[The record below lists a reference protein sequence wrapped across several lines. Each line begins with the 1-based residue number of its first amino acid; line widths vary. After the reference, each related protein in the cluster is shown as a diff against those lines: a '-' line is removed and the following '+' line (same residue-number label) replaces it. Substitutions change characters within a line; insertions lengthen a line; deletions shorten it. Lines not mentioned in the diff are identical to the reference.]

1 MQKMLSLNVEE
12 NLYRLEQAY
21 DSVLSLINGA
31 HLTRLYGTYYHSE
44 KHIVYSKVSFAEF
57 KEFALNRAL
66 FIKKMRGEPSNPK
79 RGNLSTLRT
88 IPCASFRATEVFYY
102 KHDEELTLTFEEM
115 HESVETGNSALVHI
129 VINFDDKTSLKAQQS
144 VKTFKQFKSQVSRY
158 ARNALGDLT
167 RGFFVIERSKREIEN
182 KGGKKPYRALHAHL
196 LLECSS
202 ILTKKVIKDLI
213 KAQFRSSIRDID
225 TAVSVFFE
233 YKANSVK
240 AAGKFKEYRKID
252 LGLVDYLA
260 KGLNSPI
267 MKGCENKSKIG
278 RKLLNYRVRREWR
291 YRQYKAL
298 EAEFKKL
305 SFHIVDVPVG
315 FDFEAHLI
323 ETINAVKRPPEL
335 IKPSKEH
342 QARLT

>member
-1 MQKMLSLNVEE
+1 MQKMSTLSVGE

-31 HLTRLYGTYYHSE
+31 HLTPLYGTYYLSE
-44 KHIVYSKVSFAEF
+44 KGIVNSKVEFAKF
-57 KEFALNRAL
+57 KEFAFNRAL
-66 FIKKMRGEPSNPK
+66 FRKKMRGEPSNPK
-79 RGNLSTLRT
+79 RGNLSTVKT
-88 IPCASFRATEVFYY
+88 ISCDSFKSTKKFYY

-115 HESVETGNSALVHI
+115 YESVETGNSVLVHI

-144 VKTFKQFKSQVSRY
+144 AERFKQFKSQVSRLI
-158 ARNALGDLT
+158 RRALGDRT
-167 RGFFVIERSKREIEN
+167 RGFCVLEKCQRDVKIKSVS
-182 KGGKKPYRALHAHL
+182 KPYRALHAHL
-196 LLECSS
+196 LLECSGNLS
-202 ILTKKVIKDLI
+202 RKDIRELVRE
-213 KAQFRSSIRDID
+213 QFRNSIRNID

-233 YKANSVK
+233 YKANCID
-240 AAGKFKEYRKID
+240 ATGKVSEYKKID
-252 LGLVDYLA
+252 LGLADYLA

-267 MKGCENKSKIG
+267 VKGCENKSKIG
-278 RKLLNYRVRREWR
+278 PKLLKYRVRREWR
-291 YRQYKAL
+291 YRQYNAL

-305 SFHIVDVPVG
+305 SFHIIDVPVG

-335 IKPSKEH
+335 IKPSRYR

>member
-1 MQKMLSLNVEE
+1 MQNMSSLSVGE

-21 DSVLSLINGA
+21 DSVLSFVNGA
-31 HLTRLYGTYYHSE
+31 HLTRLYSTYYRSE
-44 KHIVYSKVSFAEF
+44 WVIAQSYVHRKEF
-57 KEFALNRAL
+57 KEFAFNRAL
-66 FIKKMRGEPSNPK
+66 YLKKMRGEPSNPK

-88 IPCASFRATEVFYY
+88 IPCTSFRSTEKFFY
-102 KHDEELTLTFEEM
+102 KHDEELTLMFEEM
-115 HESVETGNSALVHI
+115 HESVKAGSSDLAHI
-129 VINFDDKTSLKAQQS
+129 VINFDDKTSVKAQSS
-144 VKTFKQFKSQVSRY
+144 VERFKQFKSQISRL
-158 ARNALGDLT
+158 ARRALGGHT
-167 RGFFVIERSKREIEN
+167 RGFCVIEKSKRDIEE
-182 KGGKKPYRALHAHL
+182 KGGTKPYKALHAHM
-196 LLECSS
+196 LLECSDS
-202 ILTKKVIKDLI
+202 LSKKDIRDLI
-213 KAQFRSSIRDID
+213 RKQFRSSIRNID
-225 TAVSVFFE
+225 TAISVYFE
-233 YKANSVK
+233 YKVNCIDST
-240 AAGKFKEYRKID
+240 GKISKYKRID

-267 MKGCENKSKIG
+267 VKGCENKSKIG

-323 ETINAVKRPPEL
+323 ETINAVKRLPGL
-335 IKPSKEH
+335 IKPSRYR